1 MLLML
6 VVLMLVQLGIRL
18 RIELVGIGMEL
29 AGQRMKLR
37 SGSLPDPRAR
47 LIPMLGRLQARVAR
61 PILLLVRLMLVL
73 DRMS

>member
-1 MLLML
+1 MDEPSIS
-6 VVLMLVQLGIRL
+6 IRL

-47 LIPMLGRLQARVAR
+47 LIPMLGRLQSVHHSLKARVVSMGLQLR
-61 PILLLVRLMLVL
+61 SH
-73 DRMS
+73 RME

>member
-1 MLLML
+1 ML

>member
-1 MLLML
+1 MDEPSIS
-6 VVLMLVQLGIRL
+6 IRL

>member
-1 MLLML
+1 MF
-6 VVLMLVQLGIRL
+6 VYRGEVDEPSISIRL
-18 RIELVGIGMEL
+18 RIELVGLGMEL